1 MNNLRNIFK
10 NNPTIALGLG
20 IGLLAGLVLGILM
33 QSVIIGFGSFL
44 SIGLGITILLSS
56 NNR

>member
-1 MNNLRNIFK
+1 MNNLRNFFR
-10 NNPTIALGLG
+10 NNPTAVSGFG

-56 NNR
+56 NNQ